1 MKGKVKPVIEVK
13 TKHFSMEI
21 KNSKDIELL
30 EKEVREINKLK
41 RAAIEDL
48 DSQNRLEF
56 SQLLEQEYQQWLVQK
71 ELGVIPEDQPSPGFD
86 RAVEEV
92 FHDKENQD

>member
-1 MKGKVKPVIEVK
+1 MIEVK

-41 RAAIEDL
+41 RAAIENL
-48 DSQNRLEF
+48 DNQNRLEF
-56 SQLLEQEYQQWLVQK
+56 SQLLEQEYQQWLAQK
-71 ELGVIPEDQPSPGFD
+71 ELGIVPEGQPSPDFE

-92 FHDKENQD
+92 FHDEKNSY

>member
-1 MKGKVKPVIEVK
+1 MIEIK
-13 TKHFSMEI
+13 TKNFSMEI

-41 RAAIEDL
+41 RKAIDEL
-48 DSQNRLEF
+48 DRQNRLEF
-56 SQLLEQEYQQWLVQK
+56 SELLEQEYQQWLAQK
-71 ELGVIPEDQPSPGFD
+71 ELGVIPEDQPSPGFE

-92 FHDKENQD
+92 FHDKEN